1 MELNLRTVLV
11 VVAAIVMLGILI
23 DGFRRMKRAR
33 QEALKLDVK
42 QDFQFPED
50 GFSSELPNGGARV
63 IGTREPEEL
72 KQEAQHFRDQLDDLP
87 GMSALDEVE
96 EKALHE
102 LGQDVQQSLHEER
115 IYAGEPD
122 FQHESYQHHDSEPL
136 GVSESD
142 TPIIEENA
150 AILEDLNSAEDLKSV
165 EDSSIVE
172 PETLASEL
180 IEVQTNLT
188 ESEAE
193 PVQEPVKDPVNEADN
208 SHTEDF
214 ASEQLVPKAKPLNL
228 DEQVPL
234 LMDVEEL
241 GDELDVSSIHDTTE
255 SQPLESRLPEPQTSE
270 PLAAEKEAIEID
282 QHIELDQEDIA
293 GIQASVSDIAQFSAQ
308 ASSVQAPSSEE
319 DNQVIEEQVGVEE
332 DGRQQAED
340 MMAQAAYAP
349 VKKPGIHAE
358 SLDTRPEP
366 SLVLVTHVIPHDEE
380 GFCGEDILYLVNS
393 CDLRHGEKD
402 IFHRFEKENGE
413 GRVQFSMA
421 NSFNPGTFNPK
432 TLLHERIH
440 GLSLFMSLP
449 GPDKAMDAFEA
460 MTEMASV
467 IARNLGGDVHD
478 ETHSIMALQ
487 TIEHNR
493 QQVRDFVRKQKL
505 AQKK

>member
-11 VVAAIVMLGILI
+11 ILGGIVMLGILV
-23 DGFRRMKRAR
+23 DGFRRMRRAR
-33 QEALKLDVK
+33 QEALRLDVK
-42 QDFQFPED
+42 GDFQFPEE

-63 IGTREPEEL
+63 IGERLPEEL
-72 KQEAQHFRDQLDDLP
+72 EEEVHNFRDQLDALP
-87 GMSALDEVE
+87 RMSALE
-96 EKALHE
+96 EAEIKTEHALA
-102 LGQDVQQSLHEER
+102 DDIQQSLHEER

-122 FQHESYQHHDSEPL
+122 FQHESYENVNATASEDVLSVEVEIRNDHH
-136 GVSESD
+136 SESQPQSNLANQPAETD
-142 TPIIEENA
+142 IATEE
-150 AILEDLNSAEDLKSV
+150 
-165 EDSSIVE
+165 
-172 PETLASEL
+172 
-180 IEVQTNLT
+180 
-188 ESEAE
+188 
-193 PVQEPVKDPVNEADN
+193 KDYAD
-208 SHTEDF
+208 
-214 ASEQLVPKAKPLNL
+214 EQLVPKAKPLNL

-241 GDELDVSSIHDTTE
+241 GKEIE
-255 SQPLESRLPEPQTSE
+255 PQPKALESEALLSGENDLSE
-270 PLAAEKEAIEID
+270 KGEEQGGEQIEEHD
-282 QHIELDQEDIA
+282 QEHIELGLDDIA
-293 GIQASVSDIAQFSAQ
+293 GIEASVSDISDLMPAAETLENDISNTAVLV
-308 ASSVQAPSSEE
+308 ADSTEHE
-319 DNQVIEEQVGVEE
+319 N
-332 DGRQQAED
+332 GRQQAED

-349 VKKPGIHAE
+349 VKKPGLNAE
-358 SLDTRPEP
+358 CLATRPVP
-366 SLVLVTHVIPHDEE
+366 SLVVVTHVVPHDED

-402 IFHRFEKENGE
+402 IFHRFEKEDGE

-421 NSFNPGTFNPK
+421 NSFNPGTFNPD

-440 GLSLFMSLP
+440 GVSLFMSLP

-505 AQKK
+505 TGKK

>member
-11 VVAAIVMLGILI
+11 ILGGIVMLGILI
-23 DGFRRMKRAR
+23 DGFRRMRRAR

-42 QDFQFPED
+42 GDFQFPEE

-63 IGTREPEEL
+63 IGERLPEEL
-72 KQEAQHFRDQLDDLP
+72 EEEVHNFRDQLDALP
-87 GMSALDEVE
+87 RMTALE
-96 EKALHE
+96 EAEIKTEHALA
-102 LGQDVQQSLHEER
+102 DDIQQSLHEER

-122 FQHESYQHHDSEPL
+122 FQHESYEDVNSTASEAVLPVETEIQNDNH
-136 GVSESD
+136 GE
-142 TPIIEENA
+142 
-150 AILEDLNSAEDLKSV
+150 LEPELNSDSLSAETDV
-165 EDSSIVE
+165 
-172 PETLASEL
+172 A
-180 IEVQTNLT
+180 T
-188 ESEAE
+188 ES
-193 PVQEPVKDPVNEADN
+193 KDYAD
-208 SHTEDF
+208 
-214 ASEQLVPKAKPLNL
+214 EQLVPKAKPLNL

-241 GDELDVSSIHDTTE
+241 GKEI
-255 SQPLESRLPEPQTSE
+255 EPQPKVPESE
-270 PLAAEKEAIEID
+270 ALLSVENDLSEKGEEKPGGEQVEDHD
-282 QHIELDQEDIA
+282 QEHIELGLGDIT
-293 GIQASVSDIAQFSAQ
+293 GIEASVSDISDLMPAAETLENDFSNTATPV
-308 ASSVQAPSSEE
+308 ADSAEH
-319 DNQVIEEQVGVEE
+319 E

-349 VKKPGIHAE
+349 VKKPGINAE
-358 SLDTRPEP
+358 SLATRPVP
-366 SLVLVTHVIPHDEE
+366 SLVVVTHVVPHDED

-402 IFHRFEKENGE
+402 IFHRFEKEDGE

-421 NSFNPGTFNPK
+421 NSFNPGTFNPD

-440 GLSLFMSLP
+440 GVSLFMSLP

-505 AQKK
+505 TGKK